1 MYIHRNHEGGLTPK
15 KPTAEGRPS
24 TGPISG
30 PSGKGRSFCSISV
43 EGFQRQTKRPQI
55 HITHFKS
62 PIVESKGYILH
73 KPSCPTMGP
82 HFFQIFFLKWQFLV
96 FVSGFL
102 WVTFIFQM
110 NFCRQIRP
118 LSMAG
123 CGNSKVVN
131 SYVYDTNHGLQAT
144 WFSRLRVTLFG
155 DFFPADLKKN
165 GTCSHEVIKKIPM
178 VHRGHIR
185 LKKNISEWIQK
196 MNSSISLPSRSY

>member
-1 MYIHRNHEGGLTPK
+1 MYIHRNHEGLSPK
-15 KPTAEGRPS
+15 NQPRKAGHQQVRFRDPPGKVGHFARSALRGFSDKRSGRKFTS
-24 TGPISG
+24 RIS
-30 PSGKGRSFCSISV
+30 SLQLWRV
-43 EGFQRQTKRPQI
+43 QRI
-55 HITHFKS
+55 HITQTQLPDNGSTFL
-62 PIVESKGYILH
+62 PD
-73 KPSCPTMGP
+73 
-82 HFFQIFFLKWQFLV
+82 FFFKWQFLV

-155 DFFPADLKKN
+155 DFFPADQKK
-165 GTCSHEVIKKIPM
+165 TAPTPM
-178 VHRGHIR
+178 
-185 LKKNISEWIQK
+185 KW
-196 MNSSISLPSRSY
+196 